1 MKLNSLLVTGA
12 GLVLAACGSSG
23 GDTPPVASPPVSI
36 TIDANNAPLVASVSY
51 GAAQGSGEFG
61 DIEGSLGPLGGSPGG
76 VSKLDRAFGAAAKTA
91 PGNSGSSVPIPEER
105 VMCAID
111 GWVTFSGAIADPLT
125 PTLTKDDFFEFFF
138 EMCNEGTGEVTD
150 GRLRSDVTSFS
161 GDLFTSL
168 YALGMK
174 FAFTTLQITEGTE
187 VYTSHGDAT
196 VFLDAL
202 NLPFAATSISGN
214 SMRVDSNT
222 GSETLTNF
230 STDVTFDGNFFP
242 APYTMLA
249 SGTLD
254 STELSGV
261 IDYSMDPLTKFEG
274 FEGEFPH
281 TGELLVEG
289 ENSALLLVAEDNVN
303 VTIHVD
309 TNGDG
314 TFDGTPIVTTWVEL
328 TSN

>member
-1 MKLNSLLVTGA
+1 MKHNTLMVTAA

-23 GDTPPVASPPVSI
+23 GDTPPPVVSPPVSI
-36 TIDANNAPLVASVSY
+36 NIDANNAPLVAGVSY

-61 DIEGSLGPLGGSPGG
+61 DMEGSLGPLGAGPGG
-76 VSKLDRAFGAAAKTA
+76 VSKLDRAFGAAAKTS
-91 PGNSGSSVPIPEER
+91 PGNTGSSIPIPAER
-105 VMCAID
+105 TMCTVD
-111 GWVTFSGAIADPLT
+111 GFVTFSGEIADPIT

-138 EMCNEGTGEVTD
+138 EMCDEGTGEVTD

-168 YALGMK
+168 YALGMR
-174 FAFTTLQITEGTE
+174 FTFTTLQVTEGTE

-230 STDVTFDGNFFP
+230 SHDVTFDGNFIP

-254 STELSGV
+254 STELTGV

-274 FEGEFPH
+274 FEGEFPN

-289 ENSALLLVAEDNVN
+289 TNSALRLVAEDNVN
-303 VTIHVD
+303 VTIYVD

-314 TFDGTPIVTTWVEL
+314 IFDDEVIATTWDAL
-328 TSN
+328 TN